1 MSYNIIIEKAAQ
13 KYLDKLSGKIYRSI
27 SVAISELAEEPRPH
41 GITEVKPFE
50 NVYRIRKG
58 DYRII
63 YKVEDDDLI
72 ILVLSIGSRGQIY
85 SDF

>member
-41 GITEVKPFE
+41 GITEVKT
-50 NVYRIRKG
+50 V
-58 DYRII
+58 
-63 YKVEDDDLI
+63 
-72 ILVLSIGSRGQIY
+72 
-85 SDF
+85 